1 MAQNLSLDTVRDKS
15 FYLIGI
21 KGTGM
26 AALAELLQH
35 QGARV
40 SGSDVKEEFYTDK
53 VLQDLNI
60 PYFKGFS
67 AEQVKPDDW
76 DYVIRSSAYSD
87 DHPEVKVF
95 LEANKEIWIYT
106 QALGALSARY
116 YSCAVAG
123 IHGKTTTTALAG
135 NLVKNMELPASVL
148 VGSASANF
156 GNRSTWCGGKDF
168 FIAETCE
175 YQRHFL
181 DFHPRKIL
189 LTNVDKDHLDY
200 FKDLEDIQDA
210 FSSFMQKLPQR
221 GEVIYCADDSG
232 AIEAVQRIKKLRK
245 DLKLT
250 PYGTRAQGRFRII
263 ESSMKQ
269 GENRF
274 RLQGFD
280 KTFRLSIPGEHLQ
293 WNAAGALALVD
304 SILKENGEAEG
315 LKSRLNEAEA
325 ALQEFRG
332 TRRRSEIVGEAG
344 GVLVMDDYGHHPLAI
359 GLTLEGFK
367 RFYSNRRLVVS
378 FMSHTYTRTAA
389 LIEEFSK
396 CFKAADTVL
405 IHDIYSSAREQ
416 FDGTLTGQDF
426 FNRVAKQHPDVY
438 YFNTIE
444 KARPFLKDYLQ
455 EGDLFLT
462 MGAGNNW
469 PLGRWVLED
478 REGVIQ

>member
-1 MAQNLSLDTVRDKS
+1 MAQTLSLDTVRGKS

-35 QGARV
+35 QGGRV
-40 SGSDVKEEFYTDK
+40 SGSDVEEEFYTDK
-53 VLQDLNI
+53 VLQDLGI
-60 PYFKGFS
+60 PYFKGFDAS
-67 AEQVKPDDW
+67 RVNPQEW
-76 DYVIRSSAYSD
+76 DYVIRSSAYAD
-87 DHPEVKVF
+87 EHPEVAVF
-95 LEANKEIWIYT
+95 LEAKKDIWIYT

-116 YSCAVAG
+116 FSCAVAG

-135 NLVKNMELPASVL
+135 NLVKKMKFPASVL
-148 VGSASANF
+148 VGSASSNF

-189 LTNVDKDHLDY
+189 LTNVDRDHLDY
-200 FKDLEDIQDA
+200 FKDLEDIHEA
-210 FSSFMQKLPQR
+210 FSSFMQKLPPE
-221 GEVIYCADDSG
+221 GEVIYCADDPG
-232 AIEAVQRIKKLRK
+232 AAEAVRRMKSLRK
-245 DLKLT
+245 DIVFT
-250 PYGTRAQGRFRII
+250 PYGTQASGPFRIV
-263 ESSMKQ
+263 ESSMMK

-274 RLQGFD
+274 RLEGFD
-280 KTFRLSIPGEHLQ
+280 KSFQLAMPGEHLQ

-304 SILKENGEAEG
+304 SLLKEKGDPEG
-315 LKSRLNEAEA
+315 LSNKVEEAAE

-359 GLTLEGFK
+359 RLTLEGFK

-389 LIEEFSK
+389 LLDEFCQ
-396 CFKAADTVL
+396 CFGAADTLL
-405 IHDIYSSAREQ
+405 IHDIYSSAREE
-416 FDGTLTGQDF
+416 FDGSLTGRDF
-426 FNRVAKQHPDVY
+426 YNKVAAEHGNSH
-438 YFNTIE
+438 YFASIE
-444 KARPFLKDYLQ
+444 EARPFLRDYLQ

-462 MGAGNNW
+462 LGAGNNW

-478 REGVIQ
+478 RKGAIK